1 MSRREVI
8 NMRKAFSL
16 VEMLVVIVVLPF
28 VFLIFDG
35 LFKTLAS
42 EIPSSLR
49 IVQENTSLL
58 SMMGQI
64 QQDIDEAKGLPKS
77 FADQTANDQLLLIE
91 LAEGVICYQLKDGQV
106 FRHKLTNTPQGDVED
121 PRVWSI
127 PHASVEWK
135 VWARNGQG
143 YAVETNTH
151 VEYIRRGQWKK
162 KMAHSH
168 LYFAGALGKELR

>member
-1 MSRREVI
+1 MH
-8 NMRKAFSL
+8 KGFTL
-16 VEMLVVIVVLPF
+16 VELLVVVVVLPF
-28 VFLIFDG
+28 VFLLFDG
-35 LFKTLAS
+35 LFKTLVG
-42 EIPSSLR
+42 EIPLSVRL
-49 IVQENTSLL
+49 IQENTSLL
-58 SMMGQI
+58 SMLGQI

-91 LAEGVICYQLKDGQV
+91 VAEGVISYQLKDDEV
-106 FRHKLTNTPQGDVED
+106 VRHKLTDTPQSKAEE

-135 VWARNGQG
+135 VWTRNGQG

-151 VEYIRRGQWKK
+151 LEYGRRGQWKQ
-162 KMAHSH
+162 KMARSY